1 MRRQRILER
10 VGWSFWRCFGSNY
23 QIDQQ
28 GAMDDLIQTLDR
40 MQIKPIGLESAYRSY
55 SEHRVVAPITETSDE
70 TQATQV
76 EGAISVDALRAEL
89 NPASSDTEKEYQL
102 VPGDRVV
109 IRYLDVEPSRPEFLV
124 ISDIADDPMNGY
136 LLLSSSLGQAL
147 SQGAP
152 GDELSFQTGDKERA
166 VLFVS
171 LETVSAQA
179 A

>member
-1 MRRQRILER
+1 
-10 VGWSFWRCFGSNY
+10 
-23 QIDQQ
+23 
-28 GAMDDLIQTLDR
+28 
-40 MQIKPIGLESAYRSY
+40 
-55 SEHRVVAPITETSDE
+55 
-70 TQATQV
+70 
-76 EGAISVDALRAEL
+76 
-89 NPASSDTEKEYQL
+89 L

-136 LLLSSSLGQAL
+136 LLLSSPLGQAL